1 MAYQPLLRPD
11 PSEERSSELP
21 DPHESK
27 KDDPS
32 AGLYLA
38 CLARTLAAHG
48 GGTSS
53 ADLALELVLNG
64 IVEQACVA
72 TTATGA
78 AIALLCGGEM
88 VCRATSGTNAPDLG
102 TGWRR
107 VDRRP

>member
-1 MAYQPLLRPD
+1 MAYQPMLRPD
-11 PSEERSSELP
+11 PFEERSSELP

-32 AGLYLA
+32 AVLYLA

-64 IVEQACVA
+64 IVEQAMRSDH
-72 TTATGA
+72 GHRGGHRA
-78 AIALLCGGEM
+78 ALWGRDGM
-88 VCRATSGTNAPDLG
+88 PSD
-102 TGWRR
+102 
-107 VDRRP
+107 